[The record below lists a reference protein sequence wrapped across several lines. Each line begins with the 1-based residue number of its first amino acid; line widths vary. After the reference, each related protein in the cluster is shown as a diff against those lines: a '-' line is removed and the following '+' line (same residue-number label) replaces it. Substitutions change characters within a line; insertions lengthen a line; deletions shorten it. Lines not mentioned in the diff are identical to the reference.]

1 MSDEKYDAT
10 EDNAALAE
18 AACVALGLPF
28 GFTTPDMIRKA
39 VESVRDMADQSG
51 HRRGYALGLEHGK
64 REEQRE
70 QRRARYVLGG
80 LTPEQHDAAREQ
92 HTGEPPRAVEAIS
105 DRQARAELCKVRARL
120 NALEARPDR
129 IDAAL
134 VDIRERLE
142 GFGTRQEELRR
153 GQSAL
158 RQRVADGEA
167 WRENL
172 SNALDLLAIAGKG

>member
-1 MSDEKYDAT
+1 LATDIGREISLAHKRGHDYGRATVSAQDAPEPT

-51 HRRGYALGLEHGK
+51 HRRGYAMGREHGK

-92 HTGEPPRAVEAIS
+92 HTGEPPRAVEALS
-105 DRQARAELCKVRARL
+105 ERV
-120 NALEARPDR
+120 
-129 IDAAL
+129 DAAL
-134 VDIRERLE
+134 VDIRERL
-142 GFGTRQEELRR
+142 
-153 GQSAL
+153 
-158 RQRVADGEA
+158 
-167 WRENL
+167 
-172 SNALDLLAIAGKG
+172 